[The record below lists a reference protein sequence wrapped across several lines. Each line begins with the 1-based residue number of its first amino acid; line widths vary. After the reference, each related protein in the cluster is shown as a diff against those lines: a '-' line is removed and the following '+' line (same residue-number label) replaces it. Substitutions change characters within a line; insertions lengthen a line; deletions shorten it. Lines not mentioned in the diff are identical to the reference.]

1 MSCKMH
7 MSVSTRFAHP
17 RLFGWHADDPQADK
31 LLLVMEYAE
40 AGPVMRGDRS
50 TEKVPLAE
58 GVALKFFRDV
68 LQVRTPSQLYHSDQS
83 QGSPIYAVCTWNTL
97 VAADA
102 RLMDDTPVDIA
113 AKCTLLCKLSSVPPA
128 LLTSLVKSCVVKLFV

>member
-1 MSCKMH
+1 MAQKVQTMH
-7 MSVSTRFAHP
+7 VLMLVSV
-17 RLFGWHADDPQADK
+17 LADDPQADK

-68 LQVRTPSQLYHSDQS
+68 LQVASTC
-83 QGSPIYAVCTWNTL
+83 AFM
-97 VAADA
+97 AAFG
-102 RLMDDTPVDIA
+102 LG
-113 AKCTLLCKLSSVPPA
+113 
-128 LLTSLVKSCVVKLFV
+128 

>member
-1 MSCKMH
+1 MC
-7 MSVSTRFAHP
+7 VC
-17 RLFGWHADDPQADK
+17 ADDPQADK

-68 LQVRTPSQLYHSDQS
+68 VQVGWCQFVHLE
-83 QGSPIYAVCTWNTL
+83 SPASNSCRAL
-97 VAADA
+97 LKHA
-102 RLMDDTPVDIA
+102 RLIRARAIP
-113 AKCTLLCKLSSVPPA
+113 KQ
-128 LLTSLVKSCVVKLFV
+128 

>member
-1 MSCKMH
+1 MSF
-7 MSVSTRFAHP
+7 STTSAHP

-68 LQVRTPSQLYHSDQS
+68 LQVRSLSQLYHCDQK
-83 QGSPIYAVCTWNTL
+83 QGSQCMRFAVETH
-97 VAADA
+97 
-102 RLMDDTPVDIA
+102 
-113 AKCTLLCKLSSVPPA
+113 
-128 LLTSLVKSCVVKLFV
+128 

>member
-1 MSCKMH
+1 MNV
-7 MSVSTRFAHP
+7 VSDGTPQA
-17 RLFGWHADDPQADK
+17 LFCHADDPQADK

-68 LQVRTPSQLYHSDQS
+68 LQVRGVSSLLPTI
-83 QGSPIYAVCTWNTL
+83 QGMAFQHDFWICAVT
-97 VAADA
+97 AACQ
-102 RLMDDTPVDIA
+102 R
-113 AKCTLLCKLSSVPPA
+113 
-128 LLTSLVKSCVVKLFV
+128 

>member
-1 MSCKMH
+1 MLCVVKSSAVRCWLCNLQVLQH
-7 MSVSTRFAHP
+7 ADVSQAVA
-17 RLFGWHADDPQADK
+17 GHADDPQADK

-68 LQVRTPSQLYHSDQS
+68 LQVKNCY
-83 QGSPIYAVCTWNTL
+83 CTTG
-97 VAADA
+97 
-102 RLMDDTPVDIA
+102 
-113 AKCTLLCKLSSVPPA
+113 KLSA
-128 LLTSLVKSCVVKLFV
+128 FVGGHAIKYTAHM

>member
-1 MSCKMH
+1 MC
-7 MSVSTRFAHP
+7 
-17 RLFGWHADDPQADK
+17 ADDPQADK

-68 LQVRTPSQLYHSDQS
+68 LQVGRWQILHLESLASKSCHAPFKH
-83 QGSPIYAVCTWNTL
+83 VC
-97 VAADA
+97 
-102 RLMDDTPVDIA
+102 
-113 AKCTLLCKLSSVPPA
+113 LLCA
-128 LLTSLVKSCVVKLFV
+128 

>member
-1 MSCKMH
+1 M
-7 MSVSTRFAHP
+7 
-17 RLFGWHADDPQADK
+17 HADDPQADK

-68 LQVRTPSQLYHSDQS
+68 LQVKGLVHMPLIHMPMVICIRPRLLYILQ
-83 QGSPIYAVCTWNTL
+83 
-97 VAADA
+97 DA
-102 RLMDDTPVDIA
+102 NDWAMFWHIH
-113 AKCTLLCKLSSVPPA
+113 C
-128 LLTSLVKSCVVKLFV
+128 

>member
-1 MSCKMH
+1 MC
-7 MSVSTRFAHP
+7 
-17 RLFGWHADDPQADK
+17 ADDPQADK

-68 LQVRTPSQLYHSDQS
+68 LQVEMVADLHLQS
-83 QGSPIYAVCTWNTL
+83 TAVMHFSNMH
-97 VAADA
+97 VS
-102 RLMDDTPVDIA
+102 
-113 AKCTLLCKLSSVPPA
+113 LSA
-128 LLTSLVKSCVVKLFV
+128 

>member
-1 MSCKMH
+1 M
-7 MSVSTRFAHP
+7 
-17 RLFGWHADDPQADK
+17 RLHCAALLYSDMAQCLVADDPQADK

-68 LQVRTPSQLYHSDQS
+68 LQVKAP
-83 QGSPIYAVCTWNTL
+83 
-97 VAADA
+97 
-102 RLMDDTPVDIA
+102 TPVWHRGF
-113 AKCTLLCKLSSVPPA
+113 A
-128 LLTSLVKSCVVKLFV
+128 LNVHKRSL

>member
-1 MSCKMH
+1 
-7 MSVSTRFAHP
+7 MSVQDNPSPLCMLRSLGIALDKTAVMAASLVQLPILHHFTLYYFAIYQTLL
-17 RLFGWHADDPQADK
+17 RAVSAHADDPQADK

-68 LQVRTPSQLYHSDQS
+68 LQ
-83 QGSPIYAVCTWNTL
+83 
-97 VAADA
+97 A
-102 RLMDDTPVDIA
+102 RRLPGH
-113 AKCTLLCKLSSVPPA
+113 LHLCGTCHVHCQA
-128 LLTSLVKSCVVKLFV
+128 

>member
-1 MSCKMH
+1 MC
-7 MSVSTRFAHP
+7 V
-17 RLFGWHADDPQADK
+17 ADDPQADK

-68 LQVRTPSQLYHSDQS
+68 LQVCPPQPFAECAKDTFVGQVQFLEAKWACKRCAQLDNTRQLECVGCVRSSHSFCKEK
-83 QGSPIYAVCTWNTL
+83 PL
-97 VAADA
+97 VD
-102 RLMDDTPVDIA
+102 
-113 AKCTLLCKLSSVPPA
+113 
-128 LLTSLVKSCVVKLFV
+128 

>member
-1 MSCKMH
+1 
-7 MSVSTRFAHP
+7 VR
-17 RLFGWHADDPQADK
+17 ADDPQADK

-68 LQVRTPSQLYHSDQS
+68 LQVGWWQALRFRVT
-83 QGSPIYAVCTWNTL
+83 
-97 VAADA
+97 
-102 RLMDDTPVDIA
+102 
-113 AKCTLLCKLSSVPPA
+113 SVQ
-128 LLTSLVKSCVVKLFV
+128 

>member
-1 MSCKMH
+1 MDKGFIIGKPTKHHSLSSQLSALIIRYHTQAPSKGQAVLPVCNTACLLWLKCCLAGMILA
-7 MSVSTRFAHP
+7 VCVRT
-17 RLFGWHADDPQADK
+17 DDPQADK

-68 LQVRTPSQLYHSDQS
+68 LQVGWWQVLH
-83 QGSPIYAVCTWNTL
+83 
-97 VAADA
+97 
-102 RLMDDTPVDIA
+102 
-113 AKCTLLCKLSSVPPA
+113 
-128 LLTSLVKSCVVKLFV
+128 

>member
-1 MSCKMH
+1 MDFWLQH
-7 MSVSTRFAHP
+7 DFAAHAW
-17 RLFGWHADDPQADK
+17 LTHADDPQADK

-68 LQVRTPSQLYHSDQS
+68 LQVSQSDS
-83 QGSPIYAVCTWNTL
+83 
-97 VAADA
+97 
-102 RLMDDTPVDIA
+102 M
-113 AKCTLLCKLSSVPPA
+113 
-128 LLTSLVKSCVVKLFV
+128 

>member
-1 MSCKMH
+1 M
-7 MSVSTRFAHP
+7 AQA
-17 RLFGWHADDPQADK
+17 LAYHADDPQADK

-68 LQVRTPSQLYHSDQS
+68 LQVSLHSCATTPGFFKVSY
-83 QGSPIYAVCTWNTL
+83 VCTFPFSNDQCRYKAHT
-97 VAADA
+97 
-102 RLMDDTPVDIA
+102 
-113 AKCTLLCKLSSVPPA
+113 
-128 LLTSLVKSCVVKLFV
+128 

>member
-1 MSCKMH
+1 VC
-7 MSVSTRFAHP
+7 VCT
-17 RLFGWHADDPQADK
+17 DDPQADK

-68 LQVRTPSQLYHSDQS
+68 LQVEM
-83 QGSPIYAVCTWNTL
+83 
-97 VAADA
+97 VADFAF
-102 RLMDDTPVDIA
+102 RVNS
-113 AKCTLLCKLSSVPPA
+113 CHA
-128 LLTSLVKSCVVKLFV
+128 LLKHACFLSA

>member
-1 MSCKMH
+1 MTISA
-7 MSVSTRFAHP
+7 VST
-17 RLFGWHADDPQADK
+17 ADDPQADK

-68 LQVRTPSQLYHSDQS
+68 LQVHHP
-83 QGSPIYAVCTWNTL
+83 NT
-97 VAADA
+97 
-102 RLMDDTPVDIA
+102 A
-113 AKCTLLCKLSSVPPA
+113 AKVKHSTTYTLLMC
-128 LLTSLVKSCVVKLFV
+128 